1 MPDQQSERLIARVRP
16 HARTLLLPTL
26 LLWAICFLSMFMLN
40 RVDWSGWNALV
51 LIAAAVLIGVLC
63 LFPFLAWMSR
73 RYTFTTRRVTLRS
86 GFGGIRREVLLHR
99 VHDVTLR
106 RRGLQMLFR
115 SGDVLV
121 STGGERA
128 IVLADV
134 PHAALVH
141 RALNE
146 LLEEPVEEE

>member
-1 MPDQQSERLIARVRP
+1 M
-16 HARTLLLPTL
+16 PTL
-26 LLWAICFLSMFMLN
+26 VLWALCFGTMFLLN
-40 RVDWSGWNALV
+40 RVDWPAWNTVV
-51 LIAAAVLIGVLC
+51 LIAGALLVGILC

-73 RYTFTTRRVTLRS
+73 RYTLTDRRLSLRS
-86 GFGGIRREVLLHR
+86 GFGGIRREVFLNR

-115 SGDVLV
+115 SGDLLV

-134 PHAALVH
+134 PNAALVH

-146 LLEEPVEEE
+146 LLQDPVEEE

>member
-1 MPDQQSERLIARVRP
+1 MSDPQDERVIARVRP
-16 HARTLLLPTL
+16 HARTLILPTL
-26 LLWAICFLSMFMLN
+26 VLWALSFTTMFLLG
-40 RVDWSGWNALV
+40 RVDWSPWNAVV
-51 LIAAAVLIGVLC
+51 LLAGGVLVAILC
-63 LFPFLAWMSR
+63 VFPFLAWMSR

-86 GFGGIRREVLLHR
+86 GFGGIRREVQLNR

-106 RRGLQMLFR
+106 RRGLQMMFR

-134 PHAALVH
+134 PNASLVH

-146 LLEEPVEEE
+146 LLEEPAEEL